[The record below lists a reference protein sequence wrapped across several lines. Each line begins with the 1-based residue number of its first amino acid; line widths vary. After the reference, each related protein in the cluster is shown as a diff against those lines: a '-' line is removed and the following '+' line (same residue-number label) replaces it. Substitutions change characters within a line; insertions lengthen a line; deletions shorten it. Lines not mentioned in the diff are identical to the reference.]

1 MSIGDR
7 RHAAQLKLPGERKA
21 RFFDDPGC
29 ALVWLDGRGEPWNDV
44 EIWVRDPSGEHWI
57 DARQTRYRSGATTPM
72 GYGFAAAGA
81 AGELSLEAVAEQLES
96 LERER
101 RDSRH

>member
-7 RHAAQLKLPGERKA
+7 RHAAQLQIPGEQRA

-29 ALVWLDGRGEPWNDV
+29 ALVWLDRRGEPWDDV

-57 DARQTRYRSGATTPM
+57 DARQARFHDGATTPM
-72 GYGFAAAGA
+72 GYGFATAGA
-81 AGELSLEAVAEQLES
+81 AGELTLEAVAERLRE

-101 RDSRH
+101 RSSRH